1 MISYHYIICLIL
13 LIYFSRTIHSSIP
26 FIINPGCD
34 LAQCET
40 SGYPAL
46 FYANH
51 FIGNDTIHIFYSSF
65 DELTISIVQTK
76 KGYEPHINY
85 TALFSK
91 QYSNSIVFED
101 TTPLNSFSLIIRRLI
116 KFNDKD
122 DTGRLNDDD
131 NTTESY
137 WLKGLKTDTTRQDN
151 NTNQP
156 SFHLPLD
163 NINGVLNVDINY
175 PGESM
180 RDLKFPKL
188 HSTPKSY
195 FLNIALKADNYTLPN
210 TRFALEFYIIQLGIE
225 GTHFSSSKYI
235 DDQYTPGIFNV
246 WQIQS
251 LSSIYPSSM
260 LWKPVVYQGVDR
272 KVEKTT
278 LMAIYDLRNNVILT
292 PSIDQGIFN
301 SLYSKP
307 YVSAFNISLGRPKDG
322 FFAKS
327 NYTFIQLTAGLEI
340 LKVDSIKKFVT
351 IALVVSLALPITVAL
366 IAAICIIKRQ
376 CSRQNISS
384 YDVIED

>member
-235 DDQYTPGIFNV
+235 DDQYTP
-246 WQIQS
+246 
-251 LSSIYPSSM
+251 
-260 LWKPVVYQGVDR
+260 
-272 KVEKTT
+272 
-278 LMAIYDLRNNVILT
+278 
-292 PSIDQGIFN
+292 
-301 SLYSKP
+301 
-307 YVSAFNISLGRPKDG
+307 
-322 FFAKS
+322 
-327 NYTFIQLTAGLEI
+327 
-340 LKVDSIKKFVT
+340 
-351 IALVVSLALPITVAL
+351 
-366 IAAICIIKRQ
+366 
-376 CSRQNISS
+376 
-384 YDVIED
+384 